1 MEIKQKCGV
10 AREIVDICMIQALKF
25 RQCLTINY
33 KEARVIVEYN
43 SGKERSDDET
53 TTIVSVY
60 RSNEVLQYVPS
71 TLCDSLRYRP
81 HSPYPGLLSLQHRF
95 HTISARF
102 SS

>member
-53 TTIVSVY
+53 TTLSRPVIA
-60 RSNEVLQYVPS
+60 
-71 TLCDSLRYRP
+71 SLIR
-81 HSPYPGLLSLQHRF
+81 
-95 HTISARF
+95 
-102 SS
+102 